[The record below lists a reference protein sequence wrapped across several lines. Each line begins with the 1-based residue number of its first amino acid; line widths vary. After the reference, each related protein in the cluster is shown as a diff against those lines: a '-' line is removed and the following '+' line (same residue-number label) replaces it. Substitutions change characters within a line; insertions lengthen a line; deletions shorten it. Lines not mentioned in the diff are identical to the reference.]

1 MRGRRLGVITS
12 GVVFAAISLGGCG
25 GSSDDA
31 HGEHAGHSPS
41 PETAAQSAPVVQ
53 GGAPGEAAA
62 TISPS
67 AAATDPWSQTDADFV
82 TMMIPHHAQAL
93 EMTRLARE
101 HGVHPEVVSLAK
113 RIESAQGPEIVA
125 MSGWLNTRGLR
136 VPRASDPAHTM
147 AGMLTPDQMSELGK
161 ARGEAFDRLFL
172 TGMIKHHQGALE
184 MAKPM
189 ASQGSDALA
198 IEMATD
204 IEATQSVEIDIMEKL
219 LEEL

>member
-1 MRGRRLGVITS
+1 MPGRLVGVIT
-12 GVVFAAISLGGCG
+12 GVLFAAISLGGCG

-31 HGEHAGHSPS
+31 HGDHSPS
-41 PETAAQSAPVVQ
+41 PAAADQSAPVVQ
-53 GGAPGEAAA
+53 GGAPGAAAA

-67 AAATDPWSQTDADFV
+67 SAASDRWSRTDADFM

-101 HGVHPEVVSLAK
+101 HGVHPDVVSLAE

-161 ARGEAFDRLFL
+161 ARGEEFDRLFL
-172 TGMIKHHQGALE
+172 TGMIQHHQGALE
-184 MAKPM
+184 MAEPM
-189 ASQGSDALA
+189 ASTGSDALA
-198 IEMATD
+198 IEMAMD
-204 IEATQSVEIDIMEKL
+204 VEATQSVEIEIMEKL
-219 LEEL
+219 LTEL

>member
-1 MRGRRLGVITS
+1 LGVITS

-31 HGEHAGHSPS
+31 HGEHGGHSPS
-41 PETAAQSAPVVQ
+41 PETATQSAPVVQ

-67 AAATDPWSQTDADFV
+67 AAATDPWTQTDADFV

-136 VPRASDPAHTM
+136 VPRASDPPHTM
-147 AGMLTPDQMSELGK
+147 AGMLTPAQMNELGE
-161 ARGEAFDRLFL
+161 ARGEEFDRLFL
-172 TGMIKHHQGALE
+172 TGMIQHHQGALD
-184 MAKPM
+184 MAEPM
-189 ASQGSDALA
+189 ASKGSDALA

-204 IEATQSVEIDIMEKL
+204 VEATQSVEIDIMGKL

>member
-1 MRGRRLGVITS
+1 MPDRRFGVLTS
-12 GVVFAAISLGGCG
+12 GVVVAAMSLAGCG
-25 GSSDDA
+25 GSTHDA
-31 HGEHAGHSPS
+31 HGSHSPS
-41 PETAAQSAPVVQ
+41 PEAATQSAPVVQ
-53 GGAPGEAAA
+53 GGAPGEAAQ

-67 AAATDPWSQTDADFV
+67 AADTDPWNRTDADFV

-125 MSGWLNTRGLR
+125 MSGWLDLRGLR
-136 VPRASDPAHTM
+136 VPRASDPPHTM
-147 AGMLTPDQMSELGK
+147 AGMLTPDQMSALGK
-161 ARGEAFDRLFL
+161 ARGEEFDRLFL
-172 TGMIKHHQGALE
+172 TGMIQHHQGALE
-184 MAKPM
+184 MAEPM

-204 IEATQSVEIDIMEKL
+204 VVATQSVEIEIMEKL
-219 LEEL
+219 LAEL